1 MCVRSAGLTA
11 VCTHLHPLRFSS
23 TAVLLL
29 QVSSGFW
36 LLQDASLVWI
46 RTKCPGCCLWL
57 LTPRDFLAKSV
68 APNVPFPPTK
78 THTQEVTERWVQ
90 HPEEQQELPKLS
102 LHGLLTLLKV
112 PMLWGEGHVKGWTP
126 TPGRGPVSRPCS
138 EPHHELHEATETPE
152 GIHLILN
159 DVEDWR
165 QEVTHALDVA

>member
-1 MCVRSAGLTA
+1 MCVRSAGLMV

-90 HPEEQQELPKLS
+90 HPEEQQELPELS

-112 PMLWGEGHVKGWTP
+112 PMLWGGRPREGLDPDPWKGACLP
-126 TPGRGPVSRPCS
+126 P
-138 EPHHELHEATETPE
+138 LF
-152 GIHLILN
+152 
-159 DVEDWR
+159 
-165 QEVTHALDVA
+165 